1 MLFLLLLVLV
11 LTKGTITPLNNAK
24 LYMEVFG
31 DVTYL
36 PSNCSSSCEGKCL
49 ECNLRTLTDCSF
61 TDFLKIRNGSVGFF
75 NTLPNKACQ
84 RERLY
89 IYNPGEYKLTINKL
103 GKYLQFIPF
112 KVNNANYLSVDF
124 VLGYEIS

>member
-1 MLFLLLLVLV
+1 MLFLLLLLV
-11 LTKGTITPLNNAK
+11 LTKGTITPLDNAK

-31 DVTYL
+31 YVTYL

-84 RERLY
+84 REHLY
-89 IYNPGEYKLTINKL
+89 IYNSGEYKLTINKL

-112 KVNNANYLSVDF
+112 KVNNANYLTVDF